1 MSGDSTTAET
11 LQTHIL
17 GIYKDYIESSVQL
30 QRYLL
35 AKINGGQT
43 NTFRSVFESFF
54 LEFTRLYG
62 TTKHLTSTP
71 KVNALKTAI
80 NEWLEASYGI
90 ISSQK
95 RAEVVLH
102 ARKGL
107 ELADQWAE
115 QLHAE
120 EIIRKT
126 DL

>member
-17 GIYKDYIESSVQL
+17 GIYKDYIESAVQL

-35 AKINGGQT
+35 AKVNGGQT

-54 LEFTRLYG
+54 LEFARLYR
-62 TTKHLTSTP
+62 TTKHLSSTT
-71 KVNALKTAI
+71 KINALKTAI
-80 NEWLEASYGI
+80 NEWIEASYGI
-90 ISSQK
+90 ISSQTK
-95 RAEVVLH
+95 GDNVLH
-102 ARKGL
+102 AKKGL
-107 ELADQWAE
+107 ELADNWAE